1 MTRQTRGGT
10 KKVRQTQDKEC
21 GYNELKACAVLVCE
35 GAWVSQG
42 RCPGRVSGRSGR
54 GVSGS
59 GTSLGWEEPAGPGA
73 GLCLGPRCGSLR
85 CQGL

>member
-42 RCPGRVSGRSGR
+42 RCPGQSQQALWPRREWFQHVSGLG
-54 GVSGS
+54 GAHWPQGLGS
-59 GTSLGWEEPAGPGA
+59 AWGPGVDH
-73 GLCLGPRCGSLR
+73 
-85 CQGL
+85 